1 MIFLVT
7 KNTDSEGY
15 EVFRAFSNRAEAES
29 LRATFEAYDK
39 TRPIP
44 PDGRYAEFSK
54 QTPEFQ
60 ASFVAWKAG
69 HPADYPADSYS
80 VIPVPLD
87 DEAK

>member
-7 KNTDSEGY
+7 KNTASEGY
-15 EVFRAFSNRAEAES
+15 EVFRAFSNRDKAES
-29 LRATFEAYDK
+29 VMATFEAYDK

-44 PDGRYAEFSK
+44 PGGRHAEFSK

-60 ASFVAWKAG
+60 ASFMAWEAG

-87 DEAK
+87 DEAM